1 MCAAHHTGR
10 LASQSLFRGR
20 YLIVELAGQGEMGC
34 VYRAMDTHARNR
46 VVAIKEMSQGY
57 LSPDKLVEAQERF
70 RLEAKILGQ
79 LSHPNLPRVH
89 DSFEEAGRS
98 YLIMDFIEGKTL
110 LQLLNENTAQRLPV
124 DQVLRYALQLCDVLA
139 YLHQRPSPIIFRD
152 LKPSNVMVSA
162 AGHVYLIDFG
172 IARVFKQGQ
181 QQDTTF
187 LGRRVLARQSSSAFS
202 KQARAPTCIALE
214 PLSIF
219 A

>member
-10 LASQSLFRGR
+10 LVSQSLLRGR
-20 YLIVELAGQGEMGC
+20 YLIVELAGQGGMGC

-89 DSFEEAGRS
+89 YPPRNLPS
-98 YLIMDFIEGKTL
+98 YLVMDFIEGKTL
-110 LQLLNENTAQRLPV
+110 LQLLNQNTAQRLPV

-139 YLHQRPSPIIFRD
+139 YLHQRR
-152 LKPSNVMVSA
+152 
-162 AGHVYLIDFG
+162 
-172 IARVFKQGQ
+172 
-181 QQDTTF
+181 
-187 LGRRVLARQSSSAFS
+187 
-202 KQARAPTCIALE
+202 
-214 PLSIF
+214 PLSSF
-219 A
+219 VTSNHQMLWFQRQGMST